1 AESPRER
8 QFMIKVARIT
18 WTLVGLVCLAVFS
31 FVFLNIRDNSWWNTH
46 PVAITTAFISVG
58 FGYAIAL
65 MALILWTSRTVRR
78 IRREEAA
85 KLPTGALP
93 RAHKWA
99 FQPFE
104 YRSRWTLLGLP
115 LIHIRMECMQ
125 DGKTLP
131 AKGWTAVAKMAYGVL
146 FGFAGVAVGTVAW
159 GAFPG
164 CWVPIGGWGA
174 GWLGLAGLPWGA

>member
-131 AKGWTAVAKMAYGVL
+131 AKGWIAVGNIAYGVL
-146 FGFAGVAVGTVAW
+146 FAFGGVAVGTVSLGGFAV
-159 GAFPG
+159 GLVA
-164 CWVPIGGWGA
+164 IGGG
-174 GWLGLAGLPWGA
+174 GLGLLSF